1 MSHPRSFVVFVQTN
15 AQATI
20 NVQNHPNSNASNI
33 DLIYPDDLF
42 QIHVHSLFLPPALS
56 YMKRTHGYGSIFSN
70 YTIIAVNF
78 TFVITEILPTVKL
91 TLPVKIILPI
101 NNTNRAYSHGINIMP
116 GDGTPIKSAHLT
128 NYSFNIIQNI
138 NINDLSSITV
148 AISSNAYSSVKVLQV
163 FSTV

>member
-1 MSHPRSFVVFVQTN
+1 NGTTRMHQTCHDYFECIHDFLIRINSFTSE
-15 AQATI
+15 AT
-20 NVQNHPNSNASNI
+20 ALGLE
-33 DLIYPDDLF
+33 LIEESRIVL
-42 QIHVHSLFLPPALS
+42 A
-56 YMKRTHGYGSIFSN
+56 
-70 YTIIAVNF
+70 
-78 TFVITEILPTVKL
+78 EILPTVKL